1 MTPGSITT
9 GLTTL
14 RAVFSLAGWVA
25 YGPTLF
31 QMFARGR
38 AQCVFTLIPAADLVR
53 FTALSVLAQYCVEN
67 SDLIEQK
74 PRFCVLF
81 SRPLRR
87 RRGLDVVAVARL
99 PGCGHSSSIC
109 SKTAAHRVMVAR
121 RGRRP

>member
-1 MTPGSITT
+1 MTPGSTTT

-25 YGPTLF
+25 YGLTLL
-31 QMFARGR
+31 QMCARGR

-81 SRPLRR
+81 SRPLTRWQD
-87 RRGLDVVAVARL
+87 LDFVAAAFHRL
-99 PGCGHSSSIC
+99 PG
-109 SKTAAHRVMVAR
+109 
-121 RGRRP
+121 